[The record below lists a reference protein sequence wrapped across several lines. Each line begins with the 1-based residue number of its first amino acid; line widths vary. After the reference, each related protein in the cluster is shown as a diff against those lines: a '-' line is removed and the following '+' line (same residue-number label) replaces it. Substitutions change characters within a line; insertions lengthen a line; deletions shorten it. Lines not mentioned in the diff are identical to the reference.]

1 MTIVLELVP
10 KCPPNSHYE
19 ACGTAC
25 PLTCSDTPGVPKD
38 FIKKKSKQHLLH
50 TAIHENQDFHRIHI
64 IY

>member
-38 FIKKKSKQHLLH
+38 FIKKIK
-50 TAIHENQDFHRIHI
+50 TASVTYSDT
-64 IY
+64 